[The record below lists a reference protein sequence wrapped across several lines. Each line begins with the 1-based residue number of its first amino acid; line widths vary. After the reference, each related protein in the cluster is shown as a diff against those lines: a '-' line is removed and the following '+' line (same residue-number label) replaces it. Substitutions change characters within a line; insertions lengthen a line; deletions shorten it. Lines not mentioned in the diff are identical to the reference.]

1 MTIQKAGSIPAGP
14 SGELEWQTETT
25 LQKEN
30 LDQSRPNLAGSSPAP
45 DIGFSQ
51 VRAALIDLRLLFRS
65 YKRIKKK
72 EKKLREKNRSEW
84 ICCSVALFKSDPSDG
99 KVMTC

>member
-30 LDQSRPNLAGSSPAP
+30 LDQSRPNLAGSSPTP

-72 EKKLREKNRSEW
+72 KKSCERKTEVNGFAAVLL
-84 ICCSVALFKSDPSDG
+84 CSSQTPQMA
-99 KVMTC
+99 T

>member
-1 MTIQKAGSIPAGP
+1 M
-14 SGELEWQTETT
+14 
-25 LQKEN
+25 QKEN

-72 EKKLREKNRSEW
+72 EKKLREKN
-84 ICCSVALFKSDPSDG
+84 
-99 KVMTC
+99 